1 MLKTIIKGFEEVSK
15 HLSSE
20 ASAISF
26 CFPGPAEYEA
36 GIIGDLAN
44 LPTFRG
50 GVALGP
56 MLESVFEIPVFIRND
71 GDLFTYG
78 EAIDGLLPEIN
89 ALLEKHNSPKHFNNL
104 FGATFGTG
112 FGGGIVSY
120 GDLLPGDNSASGE
133 INRLRNKLYSQ
144 YSVEES
150 VSIRG
155 VKNVFIRET
164 GISAMDCPEPRD
176 IFHIA
181 QGEKLGNRDAAIKAF
196 HEMAEVAG
204 SALADAVSLI
214 DGLVV
219 IGGNGSQTGSYALHQ
234 HGFPVVGIASTIDN
248 DLYGTDHCPG
258 FGTAAKFVAQALMG
272 DDLDNRA
279 LPGVKIDVIMGRH
292 AGFLTAATA
301 LGKQRDDDG
310 PHLVYVPER
319 PVSMDKLLADVDGVY
334 KKLGRCVIAVSEGI
348 CDTDHKTWAEKLAE
362 NEERDAHGNIQL
374 SGTGA
379 LADFLASQIKSN
391 LKIKRVRADTF
402 GYLQRSYAGLQSK
415 VDVDEARRCG
425 RQAVQYAMEY
435 DSGSVA
441 IKRIGE
447 GAAYGAELFR
457 TELKNVAEKTKSIP
471 AEYINADG
479 NGVTEAFVNYAM
491 PLVGGLPK
499 TEYLGTNPRI

>member
-1 MLKTIIKGFEEVSK
+1 MLDTLKGNAVVGQSGGPTGVINASLVGVIEEVRK
-15 HLSSE
+15 H
-20 ASAISF
+20 
-26 CFPGPAEYEA
+26 
-36 GIIGDLAN
+36 
-44 LPTFRG
+44 
-50 GVALGP
+50 
-56 MLESVFEIPVFIRND
+56 
-71 GDLFTYG
+71 
-78 EAIDGLLPEIN
+78 PEI
-89 ALLEKHNSPKHFNNL
+89 ENL
-104 FGATFGTG
+104 YGA
-112 FGGGIVSY
+112 VH
-120 GDLLPGDNSASGE
+120 A
-133 INRLRNKLYSQ
+133 
-144 YSVEES
+144 
-150 VSIRG
+150 
-155 VKNVFIRET
+155 
-164 GISAMDCPEPRD
+164 
-176 IFHIA
+176 
-181 QGEKLGNRDAAIKAF
+181 
-196 HEMAEVAG
+196 VAG
-204 SALADAVSLI
+204 MVKDEFI
-214 DGLVV
+214 DLGQIGVETLETVAASPSSGLGSSRDKPDEEYCRKIIEVFKKRNV
-219 IGGNGSQTGSYALHQ
+219 RYFFYIGGNDSANTAHILNTVADEANYNIRAFHV
-234 HGFPVVGIASTIDN
+234 PKTVDN
-248 DLYGTDHCPG
+248 DLLVTDHCPG

-334 KKLGRCVIAVSEGI
+334 KKYGRCVIAVSEGI

-379 LADFLASQIKSN
+379 LADFLAGQIKTN

-402 GYLQRSYAGLQSK
+402 GYLQRSYAGLQSP
-415 VDVDEARRCG
+415 VDVAEARQCG

-441 IKRIGE
+441 MKRIGE
-447 GAAYGAELFR
+447 GDGYAVELFR

-499 TEYLGTNPRI
+499 TEYLGGYPKV